1 MTAPLVFLD
10 IETTGLS
17 LDADIWE
24 FAGIRRDPDGT
35 EIELHLFIEHDED
48 KCRHLPESFRADHL
62 ARFPGHHQEERK
74 RRAAHRI
81 FDFLCSDGEPVH
93 VVGAVPNFDTER
105 ISRLLRAEIGPHV
118 RDPWHY
124 HLIDVENLAVGYLA
138 AMPPRLLAGASDAP
152 LAAELGRAVL
162 SGQPLLVGA
171 LSAPERPALAPPWVS
186 DDLSRAIGVEPP
198 TTERHTAMGDA
209 RWARDIYDQ
218 VMGTNR

>member
-124 HLIDVENLAVGYLA
+124 HLIDVESLAVGYLA
-138 AMPPRLLAGASDAP
+138 ANARFTGDPVDTP
-152 LAAELGRAVL
+152 
-162 SGQPLLVGA
+162 
-171 LSAPERPALAPPWVS
+171 APPWNS
-186 DDLSRAIGVEPP
+186 DELSRAIGVEPP